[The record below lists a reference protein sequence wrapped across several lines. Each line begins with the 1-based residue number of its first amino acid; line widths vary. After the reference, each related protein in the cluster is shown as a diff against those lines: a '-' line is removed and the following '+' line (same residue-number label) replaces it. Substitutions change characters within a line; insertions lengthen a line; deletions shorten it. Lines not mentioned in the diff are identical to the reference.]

1 MKICGAVLIII
12 IALGIAGFW
21 KKRITIILAA
31 LSAASLAAA
40 FIYEA
45 NLSNNKV
52 TFIKKNDAGE
62 GNVNKKVVA
71 KTDDENIELEID
83 VPEMAYTEDE
93 AIGILENEIKNIK
106 NSILGENKSFT
117 QIQYDMTLPN
127 YGQNANVS
135 IEWYSSDPDL
145 ISNSGEIKDDADEN
159 GRDTTLTAIL
169 RLGEY
174 ERRYEQRIVVYPRA
188 ATGNLKNDIEE
199 AVKRANKEND
209 SDKYFLPQ
217 KAGDEELSWYE
228 SGENNAPYVS
238 IFVLVFGVFVV
249 WADRKRSEDKERSR
263 IENLRKE
270 YSELISRL
278 VLLLYAGQTMRMAFF
293 SIADSYSK
301 AIKQGGMQRNEAF
314 EEILITCRQMK
325 SGTTEVKAYE
335 NLADRCAMPCYRTLS
350 TLLIQNQKRGSKG
363 MIRNLELEVMNEF
376 AEKKRMVKSAG
387 ELASMKLMIPLG
399 MMLLIVLALMMIP
412 AFFSI

>member
-83 VPEMAYTEDE
+83 VPEMDYTEDE

-127 YGQNANVS
+127 YGQNENVS

-145 ISNSGEIKDDADEN
+145 ISSSGEIKDDADEN

-174 ERRYEQRIVVYPRA
+174 ERRYEQRIVVYQRA

-209 SDKYFLPQ
+209 SDKYFLPP

-249 WADRKRSEDKERSR
+249 WADRKKSEDKERSR
-263 IENLRKE
+263 IESLRKE

-301 AIKQGGMQRNEAF
+301 AIKQGGMQRNEVF

-335 NLADRCAMPCYRTLS
+335 NLADRCALPCYRTLS

>member
-52 TFIKKNDAGE
+52 TFIKKNDVGE

-127 YGQNANVS
+127 YGQNENVS

-145 ISNSGEIKDDADEN
+145 ISSSGEIKDDADEN

-174 ERRYEQRIVVYPRA
+174 ERRYEQRIVVYQRA

-263 IENLRKE
+263 IESLRKE

-335 NLADRCAMPCYRTLS
+335 NLADRCALPCYRTLS

-376 AEKKRMVKSAG
+376 AEKKRMVKNAG

>member
-83 VPEMAYTEDE
+83 VPEMDYTEDE

-127 YGQNANVS
+127 YGQNENVS

-145 ISNSGEIKDDADEN
+145 ISSSGEIKDDADEN

-174 ERRYEQRIVVYPRA
+174 ERRYEQRIVVYQRA

-249 WADRKRSEDKERSR
+249 WADRKKSEDKERSR
-263 IENLRKE
+263 IESLRKE

-335 NLADRCAMPCYRTLS
+335 NLADRCALPCYRTLS

-399 MMLLIVLALMMIP
+399 MMLMIVLALMMIP

>member
-1 MKICGAVLIII
+1 
-12 IALGIAGFW
+12 
-21 KKRITIILAA
+21 
-31 LSAASLAAA
+31 
-40 FIYEA
+40 
-45 NLSNNKV
+45 
-52 TFIKKNDAGE
+52 
-62 GNVNKKVVA
+62 
-71 KTDDENIELEID
+71 
-83 VPEMAYTEDE
+83 
-93 AIGILENEIKNIK
+93 
-106 NSILGENKSFT
+106 
-117 QIQYDMTLPN
+117 MTLPN